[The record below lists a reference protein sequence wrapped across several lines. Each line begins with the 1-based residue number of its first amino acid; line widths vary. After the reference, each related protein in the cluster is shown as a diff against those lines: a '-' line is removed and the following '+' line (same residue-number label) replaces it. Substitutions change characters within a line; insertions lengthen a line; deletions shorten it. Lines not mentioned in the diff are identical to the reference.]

1 VKKEDDMKIFY
12 IECDADELKANRG
25 IMDAIIDVC
34 QGAVN
39 TFWGT
44 TTPAPVEEEESEG
57 EE

>member
-1 VKKEDDMKIFY
+1 MKLMILDCT
-12 IECDADELKANRG
+12 EDELRANRG
-25 IMDAIIDVC
+25 IMDAIIDAC
-34 QGAVN
+34 QSVAN